1 MINAQNEITQ
11 IIVIILFAV
20 SMLMSGFFWKKYL
33 KLRKLPIY
41 ISILVGLY
49 FSLFESIVYDLSQKI
64 EIIFVFLMIGI
75 FICGCV
81 WIQCKDKEDKFL

>member
-1 MINAQNEITQ
+1 MINAQNEIAQ

-20 SMLMSGFFWKKYL
+20 SMLISGFFWKKYL

-49 FSLFESIVYDLSQKI
+49 FSFFESIVYDLLKKLRLYL
-64 EIIFVFLMIGI
+64 FT
-75 FICGCV
+75 
-81 WIQCKDKEDKFL
+81 

>member
-20 SMLMSGFFWKKYL
+20 SMLISGFFWKKYL

-75 FICGCV
+75 FIYGCV

>member
-1 MINAQNEITQ
+1 MINAQNEIAQ

-20 SMLMSGFFWKKYL
+20 SMLISGFFWKKYL

-49 FSLFESIVYDLSQKI
+49 FSLFESIVYDLSKKI
-64 EIIFVFLMIGI
+64 ECIFVFLMIGI
-75 FICGCV
+75 VFYWCV

>member
-20 SMLMSGFFWKKYL
+20 SMRISGFFWRKYL

-49 FSLFESIVYDLSQKI
+49 FSFFESIVYNLLKKLRLYLFS
-64 EIIFVFLMIGI
+64 
-75 FICGCV
+75 
-81 WIQCKDKEDKFL
+81 

>member
-20 SMLMSGFFWKKYL
+20 SMLISGFFWKKYL

-49 FSLFESIVYDLSQKI
+49 FSFFESIVYDLSQKI
-64 EIIFVFLMIGI
+64 ESIFVFLMIGI
-75 FICGCV
+75 VLYWCV

>member
-20 SMLMSGFFWKKYL
+20 SMLISGFFWKKYL

-49 FSLFESIVYDLSQKI
+49 FSLFESIVYDLSKKI
-64 EIIFVFLMIGI
+64 ECIFVFLMIGI
-75 FICGCV
+75 V
-81 WIQCKDKEDKFL
+81 FLLVCLDSV

>member
-20 SMLMSGFFWKKYL
+20 SMHISGFFWRKYL

-49 FSLFESIVYDLSQKI
+49 FSFFESIVYDLLKKLRLYLFS
-64 EIIFVFLMIGI
+64 
-75 FICGCV
+75 
-81 WIQCKDKEDKFL
+81 

>member
-20 SMLMSGFFWKKYL
+20 SMLISGFFWKKYL

-64 EIIFVFLMIGI
+64 ESIFVFLMIGI
-75 FICGCV
+75 VLYWCV

>member
-11 IIVIILFAV
+11 IIVIILFTV
-20 SMLMSGFFWKKYL
+20 SMLISGFYWKKYL
-33 KLRKLPIY
+33 KLRKLTIY

-49 FSLFESIVYDLSQKI
+49 FSLFESIVYDLLKKI

-75 FICGCV
+75 FLYGCV
-81 WIQCKDKEDKFL
+81 WIQCKDKKNNFL

>member
-1 MINAQNEITQ
+1 MINAQNEIAQ

-20 SMLMSGFFWKKYL
+20 IMLISGFFWKKYL

-49 FSLFESIVYDLSQKI
+49 FSFFESIVYDLLKKI

-75 FICGCV
+75 VLYWCV

>member
-20 SMLMSGFFWKKYL
+20 SMHISGFFWRKYL

-49 FSLFESIVYDLSQKI
+49 FSFFESIVYDLLKKLRLYL
-64 EIIFVFLMIGI
+64 FT
-75 FICGCV
+75 
-81 WIQCKDKEDKFL
+81 

>member
-20 SMLMSGFFWKKYL
+20 SMHISGFFWRKYL

-49 FSLFESIVYDLSQKI
+49 FSFFESIVYDLLKKLRLYL
-64 EIIFVFLMIGI
+64 FN
-75 FICGCV
+75 
-81 WIQCKDKEDKFL
+81 

>member
-20 SMLMSGFFWKKYL
+20 SMHISGFFLRKYL

-49 FSLFESIVYDLSQKI
+49 FSFFESIVYDLLKKI
-64 EIIFVFLMIGI
+64 EIIFVHLMIGI
-75 FICGCV
+75 VLYWCV
-81 WIQCKDKEDKFL
+81 WIQCKDKKDNFL

>member
-1 MINAQNEITQ
+1 MINAQNKITQ

-20 SMLMSGFFWKKYL
+20 SMHISGFFWRKYL

-49 FSLFESIVYDLSQKI
+49 FSFFESIVYDLLKKLRLYL
-64 EIIFVFLMIGI
+64 FT
-75 FICGCV
+75 
-81 WIQCKDKEDKFL
+81 

>member
-1 MINAQNEITQ
+1 MINAQNEIAQ

-20 SMLMSGFFWKKYL
+20 SMHISGFFWRKYL

-49 FSLFESIVYDLSQKI
+49 FSFFESIVYDLLKKLRLYL
-64 EIIFVFLMIGI
+64 FT
-75 FICGCV
+75 
-81 WIQCKDKEDKFL
+81 

>member
-1 MINAQNEITQ
+1 MINAQNEITP

-20 SMLMSGFFWKKYL
+20 SMHISGFFWRKYL

-49 FSLFESIVYDLSQKI
+49 FSFFESIVYDLSQKI
-64 EIIFVFLMIGI
+64 ESIFVFLMIGI
-75 FICGCV
+75 VLYWCV